1 MSAPRASITTSKA
14 SLIGGI
20 AVGAASLVLW
30 LAVMHELGFEGPV
43 MFGAGVLVS
52 ALIGVWVRVA
62 DL

>member
-1 MSAPRASITTSKA
+1 MSAPRTSVTSSKA

-30 LAVMHELGFEGPV
+30 LAVTHELGLNGPLV
-43 MFGAGVLVS
+43 VGAGLLIS
-52 ALIGVWVRVA
+52 AAIGVWVRVA